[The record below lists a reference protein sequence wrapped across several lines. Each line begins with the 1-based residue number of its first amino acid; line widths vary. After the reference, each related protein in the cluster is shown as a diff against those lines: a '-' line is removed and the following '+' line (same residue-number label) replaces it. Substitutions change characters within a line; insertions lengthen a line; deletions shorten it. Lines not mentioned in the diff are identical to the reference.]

1 MVRYLAWDELGWGK
15 AASTLILRVMP
26 HGVSSGLLKSY
37 LEVLLIWAKKLEVR
51 LKKEKIYHLSS
62 TPFQGE
68 GIN

>member
-51 LKKEKIYHLSS
+51 LKTEKIYHLSS